1 MAVTKD
7 LTPLQ
12 LEALTPAQHK
22 AVTTRSETV
31 CVLAGAGAGKTRVL
45 TSRAW
50 HRVATG
56 SAQAEHMLAIT
67 FTRKAA
73 NELKQ
78 RLGAL
83 GAASAAKTLTAGT
96 FHSLA
101 ASQLR
106 RWWADR
112 RTPEPAFLG
121 HKARLVAELLA
132 GRPGLEDVSLTE
144 MVSHIEWARARDV
157 PPGDFAQ
164 AATAAGRQMAAD
176 ADAIAGLYSRY
187 ENEKRRRRLVDYDDL
202 LSRYALAL
210 ETDSRFAAAQR
221 WRWQHVL
228 VDELQ
233 DINPLQFRMLRA
245 LLGPNQDL
253 FVVGDPNQAIYGW
266 NGADPAFLGN
276 FARLWPQA
284 EVLHLDE
291 NHRCTPQVVK
301 AAAAVLGMSGAR
313 LSSSQADGPL
323 PSACSYPT
331 EDAEA
336 QAVASQMCEA
346 RARGVPWGQMA
357 ALARTNA
364 QLPVIAEALRNFGV
378 PANAVAP
385 EHELADRDAEPG
397 ENDSV
402 ADRATL
408 CTFHRAKGLQWHA
421 VWVCGLESGLVP
433 IGYALSED
441 AIAEERR
448 LLYVALT
455 RAERELH
462 CSWAQSRR
470 APNGVAL
477 GRSPSPWWETLKA
490 HSAERPAHLPEGDKK
505 APPKHFLAMA
515 RGRLALSPSDK
526 PADSPVAERLR
537 AWRQR
542 TARAS
547 GVPPHVVLHDA
558 TLKEIAARSPASIED
573 LLDVPGL
580 GPVKVSRFGPAIL
593 EAVRTDAS

>member
-1 MAVTKD
+1 V
-7 LTPLQ
+7 
-12 LEALTPAQHK
+12 
-22 AVTTRSETV
+22 
-31 CVLAGAGAGKTRVL
+31 
-45 TSRAW
+45 
-50 HRVATG
+50 
-56 SAQAEHMLAIT
+56 LAIT

-73 NELKQ
+73 GELKQ
-78 RLGAL
+78 RLGAF
-83 GAASAAKTLTAGT
+83 GARSTGKTLTAGT
-96 FHSLA
+96 FHSVA

-121 HKARLVAELLA
+121 HKARLVAELLV
-132 GRPGLEDVSLTE
+132 GRPGFEDVSVTD
-144 MVSHIEWARARDV
+144 MVSHIEWAKARDV
-157 PPGDFAQ
+157 KPSDFAQ
-164 AATAAGRQMAAD
+164 AATAAGRQLAVD
-176 ADAIAGLYSRY
+176 VDAIAGLYGRY
-187 ENEKRRRRLVDYDDL
+187 ENEKRRRRLVDFDDL

-266 NGADPAFLGN
+266 NGADPAFLDN
-276 FARLWPQA
+276 FAQLWPQA

-291 NHRCTPQVVK
+291 NHRSTPQVVK

-313 LSSSQADGPL
+313 LSSSRADGPL

-346 RARGVPWGQMA
+346 RAHGVPWGHMA

-364 QLPVIAEALRNFGV
+364 QLPVIAEALHNLGV
-378 PANAVAP
+378 PAHAVTS
-385 EHELADRDAEPG
+385 ENELAGNDTEPG
-397 ENDSV
+397 EDDSV

-433 IGYALSED
+433 IGYALSEE

-462 CSWAQSRR
+462 CSWAESRR
-470 APNGVAL
+470 AASGVVL
-477 GRSPSPWWETLKA
+477 GRAPSPWWEAVKA
-490 HSAERPAHLPEGDKK
+490 HSTQRPTYPPGTDRTT
-505 APPKHFLAMA
+505 PPKHFLAMA
-515 RGRLALSPSDK
+515 RGRLALGPSDK
-526 PADSPVAERLR
+526 PPENPAAERLK

-558 TLKEIAARSPASIED
+558 TLKAIAARSPGTIED
-573 LLDVPGL
+573 LLAVPGL

-593 EAVRTDAS
+593 EAVQANAS